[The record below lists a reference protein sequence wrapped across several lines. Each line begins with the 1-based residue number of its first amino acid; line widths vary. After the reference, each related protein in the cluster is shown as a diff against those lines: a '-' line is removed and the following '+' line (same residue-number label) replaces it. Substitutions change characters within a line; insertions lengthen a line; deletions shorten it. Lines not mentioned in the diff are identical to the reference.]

1 MNTATLT
8 ASTMAPKRYVAW
20 NKKTGLFLGNSGCGF
35 TETRKEFSP
44 LLSETELLLVRYQWK
59 NVEWG
64 RI

>member
-20 NKKTGLFLGNSGCGF
+20 NKKTRLYLGTDGLGF
-35 TETRKEFSP
+35 NQADRALAAT
-44 LLSETELLLVRYQWK
+44 LSETELLFVRHQWE